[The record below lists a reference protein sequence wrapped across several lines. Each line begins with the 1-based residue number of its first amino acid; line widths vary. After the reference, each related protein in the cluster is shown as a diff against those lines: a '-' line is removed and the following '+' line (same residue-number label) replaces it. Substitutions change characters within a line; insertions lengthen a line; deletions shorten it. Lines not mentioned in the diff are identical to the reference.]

1 MLTRPLFRFV
11 AGVAALIA
19 LVVPSVRVL
28 LPGILEQ
35 DPPTPEAVIRL
46 LIHTPD
52 QARDLSV
59 NVRQSIR
66 KDGSLSFGVD
76 LTSEVAPFV
85 GHDVTVAIFPL
96 EGEYLPDIECDGE
109 YDPNPTVKVV
119 RNVTAPYNVKAPSV
133 AVITQHL
140 FGMDEP
146 GSPPR
151 QLHEVSTRLTAG
163 IPNDPA
169 SLRSVWA
176 RSASYL
182 SCRVES
188 GASVTTTG
196 TYFPRGNSAADAPR
210 KMLNF
215 ARIMWLRH
223 SFLEASEAKQPTYG
237 DPLPTDGT
245 IWAGWAYER
254 DDRYQM
260 VDASAEFEYLREN
273 WAYEETPMRMGS
285 TNPACTREV
294 CWGRDQWVYL
304 QRTNY
309 DRVKSTKSFLLG
321 ITVSLI
327 TTIVGFSA
335 RAAILHFKG
344 RRRQVSAPPSP
355 APPTLTP
362 PPTLSPME
370 SGNEAGQ

>member
-1 MLTRPLFRFV
+1 MLSRPLFRFV
-11 AGVAALIA
+11 AGIASLIA

-28 LPGILEQ
+28 LPGILDQ

-46 LIHTPD
+46 LVHTPD
-52 QARDLSV
+52 EARDLSV
-59 NVRQSIR
+59 NVRQTID
-66 KDGSLSFGVD
+66 KNGSLWFTVF

-85 GHDVTVAIFPL
+85 THDVTVALFPL

-109 YDPNPTVKVV
+109 YDQNPTVKVV
-119 RNVTAPYNVKAPSV
+119 RNMTAPNNVKAPSV
-133 AVITQHL
+133 AILTEQL
-140 FGMDEP
+140 FGLDEP

-151 QLHEVSTRLTAG
+151 QLHEISTRLTAD
-163 IPNDPA
+163 IANDPA
-169 SLRSVWA
+169 SPRSVWEGF
-176 RSASYL
+176 ASKL

-196 TYFPRGNSAADAPR
+196 TYFPRGNSAADSPR
-210 KMLNF
+210 KVLNF

-223 SFLEASEAKQPTYG
+223 SVFEASEAKQPTYS

-245 IWAGWAYER
+245 IWAAWAYER

-260 VDASAEFEYLREN
+260 VDASAEFEYLREV

-285 TNPACTREV
+285 TNPACTRET

-344 RRRQVSAPPSP
+344 RRHRR
-355 APPTLTP
+355 
-362 PPTLSPME
+362 
-370 SGNEAGQ
+370 